1 MQEQEEGVEPEK
13 HQVNQPTMSDLFGS
27 DSDDDVDDSIQQDSD
42 SNDDDSDNNNNT
54 FAHFVQPLSETE
66 RDCLLLLRCV
76 VTAAAAVVVRSV
88 LGFSL

>member
-42 SNDDDSDNNNNT
+42 SDDDDSDNNKYT

-66 RDCLLLLRCV
+66 RDNLDSACNHPVHIHTGYMLCCAIFR
-76 VTAAAAVVVRSV
+76 
-88 LGFSL
+88 